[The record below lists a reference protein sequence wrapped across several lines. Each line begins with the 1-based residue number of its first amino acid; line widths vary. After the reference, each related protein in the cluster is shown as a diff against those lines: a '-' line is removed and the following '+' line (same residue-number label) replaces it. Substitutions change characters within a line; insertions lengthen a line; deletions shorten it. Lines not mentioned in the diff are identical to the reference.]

1 MIVVSDTSPFIALLN
16 INQIYLLYT
25 IFGKVIIPPIVKD
38 ELFENIYTRKSILD
52 LIEKK
57 HLQISNLKDRIFYH
71 SLIQYLDSGES
82 EAIALAVEL
91 NADLILIDE
100 KKGRIVAEKN
110 GLKVIGTLGILIEA
124 KKRKLIPNLSDCI
137 EELKIKIGFRL
148 EETLIQKA
156 KLIVGE

>member
-1 MIVVSDTSPFIALLN
+1 MIVVSDTSPYIALLN
-16 INQIYLLYT
+16 INLIYLLYT
-25 IFGKVIIPPIVKD
+25 IFGKVIIPQSVKE

-52 LIEKK
+52 LIEKE
-57 HLQISNLKDRIFYH
+57 HLQILDLKDKILYH

-82 EAIALAVEL
+82 EAIALAIEL

-100 KKGRIVAEKN
+100 KKGRITAEKN

-124 KKRKLIPNLSDCI
+124 KNRKLISSLSNCL
-137 EELKIKIGFRL
+137 EELKNKIGFRL
-148 EETLIQKA
+148 EEDLIQKA